1 MAQLKGGT
9 RIYGDATVD
18 GRLGLGTN
26 NNIRIGDVSTGS
38 SITTGVNNV
47 FVGFCVGTANT
58 SGSHNNFLGT
68 CAGRANTSGKYNN
81 FFGFRSGCSNTFGSN
96 NNFFGQN
103 AGCTQTSGDNNIAIG
118 NSVQLPNTTG
128 SDQLAIGSGSTAWI
142 SGNSNFD
149 VGIGIANPTSKLH
162 VDGTVTATAFSGDG
176 SGLTNLPGGSGGGVT
191 DGDKGDI
198 SVSASGATWTIDA
211 GVVSNSKL
219 ANVSTS
225 TFKGRTTAGT
235 GAPEDLSTTQAT
247 ALLDTFTSTLKGLVP
262 GSSGGGT
269 TNFLRADGTWAAPA
283 GGDVTLAGNNAFTG
297 ANTFTN
303 ATGQTIRSA
312 ATQDGI
318 ILSGRAGGTSSFAA
332 TLTPTTLSASR
343 TITLPDANTTIPVAT
358 QVLTFSGPTAARTI
372 TLPDANF
379 TAARTDATQTFTAAQ
394 TFRAANAVRSE
405 AASTQDAVVLAGRA
419 GGTTSL
425 AVTITPTTLTA
436 SRTLTLPD
444 TAGTVIT
451 TGDSATVTNTML
463 STVATSTI
471 RGRVTAGTGVVENL
485 TGTQATTL
493 LDTFT
498 STAKGLAPLS
508 GGGTTNFL
516 RADGT
521 WAAPPSSGGGVT
533 DGDKGDISVASSGA
547 TWTIDAGVVTNAK
560 LANVSTA
567 TFKGRT
573 TAGTGSPED
582 LSTTQATALLDTF
595 SSSLKGLTPSSGGGT
610 TNFLRADGTW
620 AAPSGGGGTS
630 APQYGIII
638 ASTYGM
644 FMP

>member
-1 MAQLKGGT
+1 MAQLKSGT
-9 RIYGDATVD
+9 RIYGDATLDNKLQVTS
-18 GRLGLGTN
+18 GPVLVGSAT
-26 NNIRIGDVSTGS
+26 STGTALQRLQVTGGAHIS
-38 SITTGVNNV
+38 DNVGIGTTNPTEKLQVLGNV
-47 FVGFCVGTANT
+47 KVTNST
-58 SGSHNNFLGT
+58 SAIQDAVVL
-68 CAGRANTSGKYNN
+68 AGRAGGT
-81 FFGFRSGCSNTFGSN
+81 GS
-96 NNFFGQN
+96 F
-103 AGCTQTSGDNNIAIG
+103 AVTLTPTTLS
-118 NSVQLPNTTG
+118 SSRTLTLPNATGTFVTTG
-128 SDQLAIGSGSTAWI
+128 DSA
-142 SGNSNFD
+142 
-149 VGIGIANPTSKLH
+149 
-162 VDGTVTATAFSGDG
+162 TVTNTMLSTVA
-176 SGLTNLPGGSGGGVT
+176 
-191 DGDKGDI
+191 
-198 SVSASGATWTIDA
+198 
-211 GVVSNSKL
+211 
-219 ANVSTS
+219 TS

-318 ILSGRAGGTSSFAA
+318 ILSGRAGGTGSFAA

-471 RGRVTAGTGVVENL
+471 RGRTTAGTGVVENL

-547 TWTIDAGVVTNAK
+547 TWTIDNNAVTLAK
-560 LANVSTA
+560 MQQISTA
-567 TFKGRT
+567 KVLGRT
-573 TAGTGSPED
+573 TAATGNVEQ
-582 LSTTQATALLDTF
+582 LSTTGTGNVVFSASPILSGNLSLRDGSAAAVASKLHLQELSADTTIRIT
-595 SSSLKGLTPSSGGGT
+595 SGGLTGGGSINDWEI
-610 TNFLRADGTW
+610 TNFNANNTLSITNSSTARLSITTGGNINFTGSLYENNQKVPSLGVTL
-620 AAPSGGGGTS
+620 AAS
-630 APQYGIII
+630 
-638 ASTYGM
+638 YGM